1 MKPENTPFCLQQKC
15 FILNENW
22 WEERKEQKSCEQS
35 LCTLSATESR
45 ESPWRYKKIRDIFC
59 IMHSLLVVAAE
70 ILGAVFLPKKVLY
83 DKSDLLALLTKSK
96 IVWHWQKKAGAVPQR
111 SVTDELRCTCVM
123 QCLSCVLTN
132 VTGHSHQFGVKK
144 ACCHFVFTC
153 NNSLCWCKPNV
164 FSDKQTCPS
173 FQGWMG
179 TSGLTVELSPEY
191 IPVYLD
197 ITDDIG
203 VIRKGK

>member
-1 MKPENTPFCLQQKC
+1 MKIGEKRERNKRAVSNLFALCLPQNLGKVPGDTKRYEIS
-15 FILNENW
+15 FA
-22 WEERKEQKSCEQS
+22 
-35 LCTLSATESR
+35 LCTAFWLLLLKFLVLS
-45 ESPWRYKKIRDIFC
+45 FC
-59 IMHSLLVVAAE
+59 Q
-70 ILGAVFLPKKVLY
+70 KKVLY